1 MPETRM
7 RSLAKTISWRISATT
22 ITFIISYIFTSS
34 VTISGGIACVEFI
47 AKMIWYYIH
56 ERVWNLIKWGVN
68 KNKYTKY

>member
-34 VTISGGIACVEFI
+34 ITISGGIASVEFI
-47 AKMIWYYIH
+47 AKMIWYYVH
-56 ERVWNLIKWGVN
+56 ERIWSLIKWGVN